1 MGLAN
6 KIVVLPARSA
16 KNAQIFLAIK
26 FMKRHHRLDL
36 FVHKFP
42 QRIVHLDK
50 CRQLNFVDNISDFV
64 QKSGYKMAIG
74 K

>member
-1 MGLAN
+1 M
-6 KIVVLPARSA
+6 VLPARSA

-26 FMKRHHRLDL
+26 FIKRRHRLDL

-42 QRIVHLDK
+42 QRIIHLDK
-50 CRQLNFVDNISDFV
+50 HFVDNISDFV

>member
-26 FMKRHHRLDL
+26 FIKRRHRLDL

-50 CRQLNFVDNISDFV
+50 RRQLNFVDKFQIL
-64 QKSGYKMAIG
+64 YKKVATKWI
-74 K
+74 